1 MRFFPRTNVDF
12 IGKRHL
18 WYTVSSSLILIGLI
32 TIAIRGMN
40 YGIGFVGGEEVTL
53 QFNPAVSVGQVRSS
67 MNKIGEG
74 DAQIKTFGASN
85 QLLIRV
91 KAGKNANTTTTG
103 QQIMMQLQKSY
114 PQTKITLL
122 QDNRIGP
129 EIGKELRRDAVIAI
143 FYSLVFI
150 MIYVSLRFQFIY
162 AVGAVT
168 ALFHDVLITLG
179 AVAIFGWFVPWLNL
193 QIDQTMVAAFLTLV
207 GYSMNDTVVIF
218 DRIRENL
225 KIYKGENLIRVMNR
239 SINDTLSRTII
250 TSGTAFCVLLVLLI
264 FGGEVTRGFAF
275 AMLVGVITGTYSSI
289 YVASA
294 IVVDYNIYV
303 KKVDLKLEDKQSP
316 VLEIE
321 RPYEVAAKR
330 A

>member
-1 MRFFPRTNVDF
+1 MRFFPRTSVDF
-12 IGKRHL
+12 IGKRHI
-18 WYTVSSSLILIGLI
+18 WYSVSASLILIGLI
-32 TIAIRGMN
+32 TMAFRGLN
-40 YGIGFVGGEEVTL
+40 YGIDFKGGTELTVSFT
-53 QFNPAVSVGQVRSS
+53 PSVSVGEVRSS
-67 MNKIGEG
+67 MNLIGHG
-74 DAQIKTFGASN
+74 DAEIKTFGSAN
-85 QLLIRV
+85 QFLIRV
-91 KAGKNANTTTTG
+91 KASEQQANTS
-103 QQIMMQLQKSY
+103 QQILTQLQKSF
-114 PQTKITLL
+114 PNTRVVLL
-122 QDNRIGP
+122 QDNKIGP
-129 EIGKELRRDAVIAI
+129 QIGQELRRDAVVAI
-143 FYSLVFI
+143 MYSLLAI
-150 MIYVSLRFQFIY
+150 LLYVSLRFQFIY
-162 AVGAVT
+162 ALGAVI

-250 TSGTAFCVLLVLLI
+250 TSGTAFAVLLVLLI

-275 AMLVGVITGTYSSI
+275 AMLVGVVTGTYSSI

-294 IVVDYNIYV
+294 IVVDYNVYV
-303 KKVDLKLEDKQSP
+303 KKANLKLGEKQSP

>member
-1 MRFFPRTNVDF
+1 MRFFPKTSVDF
-12 IGKRHL
+12 IGKRHI
-18 WYTVSSSLILIGLI
+18 WYTVSATLILIGLI
-32 TIAIRGMN
+32 TIAIRGLN
-40 YGIGFVGGEEVTL
+40 YGIDFIGGTELTL
-53 QFNPAVSVGQVRSS
+53 GFNPAVGIGEVRSS
-67 MNKIGEG
+67 MNQIGHG
-74 DAQIKTFGASN
+74 DAEIKTFGSAN
-85 QLLIRV
+85 NLLIRV
-91 KAGKNANTTTTG
+91 KASEQNANTS
-103 QQIMMQLQKSY
+103 QQIMAQLEKSF
-114 PQTKITLL
+114 PNTKIVLL
-122 QDNRIGP
+122 QDNKIGP
-129 EIGKELRRDAVIAI
+129 EIGQELRRDAVMAILYGLIAI
-143 FYSLVFI
+143 L
-150 MIYVSLRFQFIY
+150 IYVTFRFQFIY
-162 AVGAVT
+162 AVGAVI

-179 AVAIFGWFVPWLNL
+179 AVAVCSWLVPWLNL

-207 GYSMNDTVVIF
+207 AYSMNDTVVIF

-250 TSGTAFCVLLVLLI
+250 TSGTAFAVLLALLI

-275 AMLVGVITGTYSSI
+275 AMLVGVVTGTYSSI

-294 IVVDYNIYV
+294 IVVDYNVYI
-303 KKVDLKLEDKQSP
+303 KKVDLKLGEKQSP

>member
-1 MRFFPRTNVDF
+1 MRFFPKTNVDF
-12 IGKRHL
+12 IGKRHI
-18 WYTVSSSLILIGLI
+18 WYAVSASLILIGLI
-32 TIAIRGMN
+32 TVAIRGLN
-40 YGIGFVGGEEVTL
+40 YGIDFIGGTELTL
-53 QFNPAVSVGQVRSS
+53 GFNPAVGVGEVRSS
-67 MNKIGEG
+67 LNQIGHG
-74 DAQIKTFGASN
+74 DAEIKTFGSAN
-85 QLLIRV
+85 NLLIRV
-91 KAGKNANTTTTG
+91 KASEQQVNTS
-103 QQIMMQLQKSY
+103 QQIMAELQKSF
-114 PQTKITLL
+114 PNNKIVLL
-122 QDNRIGP
+122 QDNKIGP
-129 EIGKELRRDAVIAI
+129 EIGQELRRDAVVAI
-143 FYSLVFI
+143 LYSLLAI
-150 MIYVSLRFQFIY
+150 LIYVSLRFQFIY
-162 AVGAVT
+162 AVGAVI

-179 AVAIFGWFVPWLNL
+179 AIALFGWMVPWLNL

-250 TSGTAFCVLLVLLI
+250 TSGTAFAVLLALLI

-275 AMLVGVITGTYSSI
+275 AMLVGVVTGTYSSI
-289 YVASA
+289 YVASS
-294 IVVDYNIYV
+294 IVVDYNVYV
-303 KKVDLKLEDKQSP
+303 KKTDLKLGEKQSP

>member
-18 WYTVSSSLILIGLI
+18 WYTVSSTLIVIGLI
-32 TIAIRGMN
+32 TMAIRGMN
-40 YGIGFVGGEEVTL
+40 YGIDFVGGEELTL
-53 QFNPAVSVGQVRSS
+53 QFNPAISVGAARSS
-67 MNKIGEG
+67 MNSIGQG
-74 DAQIKTFGASN
+74 DAVIKTFGSPN
-85 QLLIRV
+85 DLLIRV
-91 KAGKNANTTTTG
+91 KASKSKTNTS
-103 QQIMMQLQKSY
+103 QEILSQLDKSF
-114 PQTKITLL
+114 PNTKIVML
-122 QDNRIGP
+122 QDNKIGP

-143 FYSLVFI
+143 FYSLIFI
-150 MIYVSLRFQFIY
+150 LIYVSLRFQFIY

-179 AVAIFGWFVPWLNL
+179 AVAVCGWLIPWLNL

-250 TSGTAFCVLLVLLI
+250 TSGTAFGVLLVLLI

-275 AMLVGVITGTYSSI
+275 AMLVGVVTGTYSSI

-303 KKVDLKLEDKQSP
+303 KKVDLKLGEKQSP

>member
-12 IGKRHL
+12 IGKRHI
-18 WYTVSSSLILIGLI
+18 WYTVSATLILLGLI
-32 TIAIRGMN
+32 TIAFRGLN
-40 YGIGFVGGEEVTL
+40 YGIDFKGGTELTL
-53 QFNPAVSVGQVRSS
+53 QFDPAPNIGAVRSS
-67 MNKIGEG
+67 LDKIGFG
-74 DAQIKTFGASN
+74 DAEIKTFGEAS

-91 KAGKNANTTTTG
+91 KATDQGVVTGDKIIGQLRSSMPNT
-103 QQIMMQLQKSY
+103 QIQ
-114 PQTKITLL
+114 LL
-122 QDNRIGP
+122 QENKIGP
-129 EIGKELRRDAVIAI
+129 KIGQELRRDAVMAI
-143 FYSLVFI
+143 FYSLI
-150 MIYVSLRFQFIY
+150 AILIYVSFRFQFIY
-162 AVGAVT
+162 AFGAVL

-179 AVAIFGWFVPWLNL
+179 AVGIFGWLVPWLNL
-193 QIDQTMVAAFLTLV
+193 EINQTMVAAFLTLV

-250 TSGTAFCVLLVLLI
+250 TSSTAFAVLLVLLI

-275 AMLVGVITGTYSSI
+275 SMLIGVVTGTYSSI

-294 IVVDYNIYV
+294 IVVDYNVYI
-303 KKVDLKLEDKQSP
+303 KKVDLRLTQTQSP

-321 RPYEVAAKR
+321 KRYEVAAKR

>member
-12 IGKRHL
+12 IGKRHK
-18 WYTVSSSLILIGLI
+18 WYTVSASLILIGLV
-32 TIAIRGMN
+32 TMAIRGLN
-40 YGIGFVGGEEVTL
+40 YGIDFKGGTELTL
-53 QFNPAVSVGQVRSS
+53 SFTPAVSVGEVRSS
-67 MNKIGEG
+67 MNKIGHG
-74 DAQIKTFGASN
+74 DAEIKTFGSTN

-91 KAGKNANTTTTG
+91 KASEQEENTS
-103 QQIMMQLQKSY
+103 QQIMNQLKQSF
-114 PQTKITLL
+114 PDTRIVLL
-122 QDNRIGP
+122 QDNKIGP
-129 EIGKELRRDAVIAI
+129 QIGQELRRDAVIAI
-143 FYSLVFI
+143 FYSLI
-150 MIYVSLRFQFIY
+150 AILIYVSLRFQFIY
-162 AVGAVT
+162 AVGAVV

-179 AVAIFGWFVPWLNL
+179 AVAICGWLIPWLNL

-250 TSGTAFCVLLVLLI
+250 TSGTAFAVLLVLLI

-294 IVVDYNIYV
+294 IVVDYNVYV
-303 KKVDLKLEDKQSP
+303 KKADLKLGEKQSP

>member
-1 MRFFPRTNVDF
+1 MRFFPKTNVNF
-12 IGKRHL
+12 IGKRHI
-18 WYTVSSSLILIGLI
+18 WYTVSASLILIGLI
-32 TIAIRGMN
+32 TVAIHGLN
-40 YGIGFVGGEEVTL
+40 YGIDFIGGTELTL
-53 QFNPAVSVGQVRSS
+53 GFNPQVGIGEVRSS
-67 MNKIGEG
+67 LNAIGHG
-74 DAQIKTFGASN
+74 DAEIKTFGSASN
-85 QLLIRV
+85 LLIRV
-91 KAGKNANTTTTG
+91 KASEQQANTS
-103 QQIMMQLQKSY
+103 QQIMAELKKSF
-114 PQTKITLL
+114 PNNKIVLL
-122 QDNRIGP
+122 QDNKIGP
-129 EIGKELRRDAVIAI
+129 QIGQELRRDAVVAI
-143 FYSLVFI
+143 FYSLLAI
-150 MIYVSLRFQFIY
+150 LIYVSLRFQFIY
-162 AVGAVT
+162 AVGAVI

-179 AVAIFGWFVPWLNL
+179 AVALFGWMIPWLNL

-250 TSGTAFCVLLVLLI
+250 TSGTAFAVLLVLLI

-275 AMLVGVITGTYSSI
+275 AMLVGVVTGTYSSI
-289 YVASA
+289 YVASS
-294 IVVDYNIYV
+294 IVVDYNVYV
-303 KKVDLKLEDKQSP
+303 KKTDLKLGEKQSP

>member
-12 IGKRHL
+12 IGKRHI
-18 WYTVSSSLILIGLI
+18 WYMVSSSLILIGLI
-32 TIAIRGMN
+32 TMAFRGLN
-40 YGIGFVGGEEVTL
+40 YGIGFVGGEELTL
-53 QFNPAVSVGQVRSS
+53 QFAPALGIGEVRSA
-67 MNKIGEG
+67 MNKIGQG
-74 DAQIKTFGASN
+74 DSQIKTFGSAN

-91 KAGKNANTTTTG
+91 KASQSKASTS
-103 QQIMMQLQKSY
+103 QEIMGELRRSF
-114 PQTKITLL
+114 PNTKITLL
-122 QDNRIGP
+122 QDDRIGP
-129 EIGKELRRDAVIAI
+129 EIGQELRRDAVIAI
-143 FYSLVFI
+143 FYSLLAI
-150 MIYVSLRFQFIY
+150 LIYVSLRFQFIY
-162 AVGAVT
+162 AVGAVI

-250 TSGTAFCVLLVLLI
+250 TSGTAFAVLLVLLI

-289 YVASA
+289 YVASS
-294 IVVDYNIYV
+294 IVVDYNVYV
-303 KKVDLKLEDKQSP
+303 KKVDLKLGEKQSP

>member
-18 WYTVSSSLILIGLI
+18 WYTVSSSLILLGLI
-32 TIAIRGMN
+32 TVAIRGLN

-53 QFNPAVSVGQVRSS
+53 QFNPAVSVGQVRAS

-74 DAQIKTFGASN
+74 DAQIKTFGSAN

-91 KAGKNANTTTTG
+91 KAHKNRSAATTG
-103 QQIMMQLQKSY
+103 QAIMAQLQKSY
-114 PQTKITLL
+114 PHTKITLL
-122 QDNRIGP
+122 QDDRIGP

-143 FYSLVFI
+143 FYSLVAI

-162 AVGAVT
+162 AVGAVV

-179 AVAIFGWFVPWLNL
+179 AVAIFGWLVPWLNL

-250 TSGTAFCVLLVLLI
+250 TSGTAFGVLLVLLI

-303 KKVDLKLEDKQSP
+303 KKVNLKLEEKQSP

-321 RPYEVAAKR
+321 RPYEVATKR

>member
-1 MRFFPRTNVDF
+1 M
-12 IGKRHL
+12 
-18 WYTVSSSLILIGLI
+18 
-32 TIAIRGMN
+32 
-40 YGIGFVGGEEVTL
+40 TL
-53 QFNPAVSVGQVRSS
+53 QFNPAVSVGEVRSS
-67 MNKIGEG
+67 MNKIGHG
-74 DAQIKTFGASN
+74 DAVIKTFGSAN

-91 KAGKNANTTTTG
+91 KASEQGVNTG
-103 QQIMMQLQKSY
+103 QNIMAQLHKSF
-114 PQTKITLL
+114 PSTRITML
-122 QDNRIGP
+122 QDNKIGP
-129 EIGKELRRDAVIAI
+129 EIGKELRRDAIVAI
-143 FYSLVFI
+143 FYSLIFI
-150 MIYVSLRFQFIY
+150 LIYVSIRFQFIY

-179 AVAIFGWFVPWLNL
+179 AVAVFGWLVPWLNL

-250 TSGTAFCVLLVLLI
+250 TSGTAFGVLLVLLI

-275 AMLVGVITGTYSSI
+275 AMLVGVVTGTYSSI

-294 IVVDYNIYV
+294 IVVDYNIYI
-303 KKVDLKLEDKQSP
+303 KKVDLKLEEKQSA

-321 RPYEVAAKR
+321 RPYEVTAKR

>member
-1 MRFFPRTNVDF
+1 MRFFPRTNIDF
-12 IGKRHL
+12 IGKRHI
-18 WYTVSSSLILIGLI
+18 WYMVSSSLILIGLI
-32 TIAIRGMN
+32 TIAIRGLN
-40 YGIGFVGGEEVTL
+40 YGIGFVGGEELTL
-53 QFNPAVSVGQVRSS
+53 QFTPAMGIGEVRSA
-67 MNKIGEG
+67 MNKIGQG
-74 DAQIKTFGASN
+74 DSQIKTFGSAN

-91 KAGKNANTTTTG
+91 KASQSKASTSQEIIGQLKSSFPNTR
-103 QQIMMQLQKSY
+103 
-114 PQTKITLL
+114 ITLM
-122 QDNRIGP
+122 QDDRIGP
-129 EIGKELRRDAVIAI
+129 EIGQELRRDAVIAI
-143 FYSLVFI
+143 FYSLI
-150 MIYVSLRFQFIY
+150 AILIYVSLRFQFIY
-162 AVGAVT
+162 AVGAVI

-250 TSGTAFCVLLVLLI
+250 TSGTAFAVLLVLLI

-275 AMLVGVITGTYSSI
+275 AMLVGVVTGTYSSI
-289 YVASA
+289 YVASS
-294 IVVDYNIYV
+294 IVVDYNVYL
-303 KKVDLKLEDKQSP
+303 KKADLKLGEKQSP

-321 RPYEVAAKR
+321 RPYEAAAKR

>member
-1 MRFFPRTNVDF
+1 MRFFPRTSVDF
-12 IGKRHL
+12 VGKRYL
-18 WYTVSSSLILIGLI
+18 WYSVSASLILIGLI
-32 TIAIRGMN
+32 TVAIRGLN
-40 YGIGFVGGEEVTL
+40 YGIDFVGGTELTL
-53 QFNPAVSVGQVRSS
+53 GFTPAISVGDVRTS
-67 MNKIGEG
+67 MNKIGHG
-74 DAQIKTFGASN
+74 DAEIKTFGSDN
-85 QLLIRV
+85 NLLIRV
-91 KAGKNANTTTTG
+91 KASEQQVNTS
-103 QQIMMQLQKSY
+103 QQILAQLKQSF
-114 PQTKITLL
+114 PNTKIVLL
-122 QDNRIGP
+122 QDNKIGP
-129 EIGKELRRDAVIAI
+129 QIGQELRRDAVVAI
-143 FYSLVFI
+143 FYSLLAI
-150 MIYVSLRFQFIY
+150 LIYVSLRFQFIY
-162 AVGAVT
+162 ALGAVI
-168 ALFHDVLITLG
+168 ALFHDVLITIG
-179 AVAIFGWFVPWLNL
+179 AIAIFGWFVPWLNL

-250 TSGTAFCVLLVLLI
+250 TSGTAFAVLLALLI

-275 AMLVGVITGTYSSI
+275 AMLVGVVTGTYSSI

-294 IVVDYNIYV
+294 IVVDYNIFI
-303 KKVDLKLEDKQSP
+303 KKADLKLGEKQSP

>member
-1 MRFFPRTNVDF
+1 MRFFPRTSVDF
-12 IGKRHL
+12 IGKRHI
-18 WYTVSSSLILIGLI
+18 WYTVSASLILVGLI
-32 TIAIRGMN
+32 TIAIRGLN
-40 YGIGFVGGEEVTL
+40 YGIDFIGGTELTL
-53 QFNPAVSVGQVRSS
+53 EFNPVARISEVRSALD
-67 MNKIGEG
+67 KIGHG
-74 DAQIKTFGASN
+74 DAEIKTFGAAN

-91 KAGKNANTTTTG
+91 KASEQGANTDT
-103 QQIMMQLQKSY
+103 QIMDQLKSSL
-114 PQTKITLL
+114 PNTQILLL
-122 QDNRIGP
+122 QDNKIGP
-129 EIGKELRRDAVIAI
+129 EIGQELRRDAVMAI
-143 FYSLVFI
+143 FYGLI
-150 MIYVSLRFQFIY
+150 AILIYVTLRFQFIY
-162 AVGAVT
+162 AVGAVI

-179 AVAIFGWFVPWLNL
+179 AVAICGWLIPWLNL

-207 GYSMNDTVVIF
+207 AYSMNDTVVIF

-250 TSGTAFCVLLVLLI
+250 TSGTAFAVLLALLI

-275 AMLVGVITGTYSSI
+275 AMLVGVVTGTYSSI

-294 IVVDYNIYV
+294 IVVDYNVYI
-303 KKVDLKLEDKQSP
+303 KKANLALEAKQSP

>member
-12 IGKRHL
+12 VGKRHV
-18 WYTVSSSLILIGLI
+18 WYTVSASLILIGLI
-32 TIAIRGMN
+32 TMAIRGLN
-40 YGIGFVGGEEVTL
+40 YGIDFVGGEELTL
-53 QFNPAVSVGQVRSS
+53 QFTPAISVGEVRSS

-74 DAQIKTFGASN
+74 DAQIKTFGSAN

-91 KAGKNANTTTTG
+91 KASKSKVNTS
-103 QQIMMQLQKSY
+103 QEIMSQLQKSY
-114 PQTKITLL
+114 PGTKITLL
-122 QDNRIGP
+122 QDNKIGP
-129 EIGKELRRDAVIAI
+129 QIGQELRRDAVVAI
-143 FYSLVFI
+143 FYSLI
-150 MIYVSLRFQFIY
+150 AILIYVSLRFQFIY
-162 AVGAVT
+162 AIGAVV

-179 AVAIFGWFVPWLNL
+179 AVAIFGWLVPWLNL

-250 TSGTAFCVLLVLLI
+250 TSGTAFGVLLVLLI

-294 IVVDYNIYV
+294 IVVDYTIYI
-303 KKVDLKLEDKQSP
+303 KKADLKLGEKQSP